1 MSFRS
6 PNLSLTALLC
16 LAPALALA
24 ELTITGLEGDAER
37 NVRAYVS
44 LAAEPCD
51 ADAWVIRRRYRSVT
65 AEVRRALEPYGYYD
79 PTIESTLEFDDKCW
93 RATLTIDPGEPVKLR
108 QVDIAV
114 EGEASQDP
122 AFDALTQPASLQAGA
137 SLRHAA
143 YDNLKR
149 SLQVLAADRGY
160 VEAEFTESRLDIWPD
175 SGIADVKLYFDSG
188 PRYEVG
194 DIHQEQDFLE
204 PRLID
209 AYLELES
216 GAPFDNRALT
226 QAYRNLSGSGY
237 FNRIQVFAD
246 TDNAADGRIPIQ
258 VLLEPGDRIEY
269 TVGAGI
275 STDTGPR
282 LRAGYRNQRVNRR
295 GHRFRSDLELSPVIQ
310 GISAEYRRPLADPRS
325 EWMSYTA
332 AYTAEDTES
341 FDTDTASL
349 VLRRSRRLGENWI
362 KTLSLDLSYEEFTV
376 GTDSGDSWLVLP
388 AMAFDHKF
396 VDRELYPNQGRRFGA
411 EFRGT
416 SKTIGSSTT
425 FLQAQVWARWIRAL
439 GTGGRLITRGTAG
452 VTAKSDFDELPPS
465 VRFFAGGDESVRG
478 FDFESLGP
486 TDADGNV
493 IGGSHLLVA
502 SVEYE
507 HRLRGNFYGAAFV
520 DAGNAFDRFDV
531 DPEVGA
537 GLGIKWRSPVGA
549 VRLYVG
555 YPVSD
560 DDASVRFHLRL
571 GPDL

>member
-1 MSFRS
+1 MSFRT
-6 PNLSLTALLC
+6 PNLPLTALLC
-16 LAPALALA
+16 LAPALAPA
-24 ELTITGLEGDAER
+24 ELTIAGLERDAER

-51 ADAWVIRRRYRSVT
+51 ADAWVIRRRYRSVA
-65 AEVRRALEPYGYYD
+65 AEARRALEPYGYYD
-79 PTIESTLEFDDKCW
+79 PTIESTLDFDDKCW
-93 RATLTIDPGEPVKLR
+93 RVTLTIDPGEPVKLR
-108 QVDIAV
+108 QVDIAL
-114 EGEASQDP
+114 EGEASKDA

-160 VEAEFTESRLDIWPD
+160 VEAEFTESRLDVWPD
-175 SGIADVKLYFDSG
+175 RGSADVTLYFDSG

-204 PRLID
+204 PALVD

-216 GAPFDNRALT
+216 GAPFDNRVLT

-237 FNRIQVFAD
+237 FSRIQVFAD

-258 VLLEPGDRIEY
+258 VLLEPGERIEY

-282 LRAGYRNQRVNRR
+282 LRAGYRNQRVNRK

-376 GTDSGDSWLVLP
+376 GADSGDSWLILP
-388 AMAFDHKF
+388 AVAFDHKY
-396 VDRELYPNQGRRFGA
+396 VDRDLYPNRGRRLGA

-416 SKTIGSSTT
+416 SKTLGSSTT
-425 FLQAQVWARWIRAL
+425 FLQAQVWTRWIRAL
-439 GTGGRLITRGTAG
+439 GTEGRLIARGTAG
-452 VTAKSDFDELPPS
+452 FTAKSDFDELPPS

-486 TDADGNV
+486 TDPDGNV

>member
-1 MSFRS
+1 MSFRT
-6 PNLSLTALLC
+6 PNLPLTALLC
-16 LAPALALA
+16 LAPALAPA
-24 ELTITGLEGDAER
+24 ELTIAGLERDAER

-51 ADAWVIRRRYRSVT
+51 ADAWVIRRRYRSVA
-65 AEVRRALEPYGYYD
+65 AEARRALEPYGYYD
-79 PTIESTLEFDDKCW
+79 PIIESTLDFDAKCW
-93 RATLTIDPGEPVKLR
+93 RATLTINPGEPVKLR
-108 QVDIAV
+108 QVDIAL
-114 EGEASQDP
+114 EGEASKDA
-122 AFDALTQPASLQAGA
+122 AFDTLVQPASLQAGA

-175 SGIADVKLYFDSG
+175 RGSADVTLYFDSG

-194 DIHQEQDFLE
+194 DVHQEQDFLE
-204 PRLID
+204 PALVD

-216 GAPFDNRALT
+216 GAPFDNRVLT

-237 FNRIQVFAD
+237 FSRIQVFAD

-258 VLLEPGDRIEY
+258 VLLEPGERIEY

-282 LRAGYRNQRVNRR
+282 LRAGYRNQRVNRK

-376 GTDSGDSWLVLP
+376 GADSGDSWLVLP
-388 AMAFDHKF
+388 AVAFDHKF
-396 VDRELYPNQGRRFGA
+396 VDRDLYPNRGRRLGA

-416 SKTIGSSTT
+416 SKTLGSSTT

-439 GTGGRLITRGTAG
+439 GTEGRLIARGTAG
-452 VTAKSDFDELPPS
+452 FTAKSDFDELPPS

-486 TDADGNV
+486 TDPDGNV

>member
-1 MSFRS
+1 MSLRT
-6 PNLSLTALLC
+6 PNLPLTALLC
-16 LAPALALA
+16 LAPALAAA
-24 ELTITGLEGDAER
+24 ELTIAGLERDAER

-65 AEVRRALEPYGYYD
+65 AEARRALEPYGYYD
-79 PTIESTLEFDDKCW
+79 PTIESTLDFDANCW

-114 EGEASQDP
+114 EGEASKDP
-122 AFDALTQPASLQAGA
+122 AFDALVQPASLQPGA

-175 SGIADVKLYFDSG
+175 RGSADVTLYFDSG

-204 PRLID
+204 PALVD

-237 FNRIQVFAD
+237 FSRIQVFAD
-246 TDNAADGRIPIQ
+246 TDNATDGRIPIQ
-258 VLLEPGDRIEY
+258 VLLEPGERIEY
-269 TVGAGI
+269 TIGAGI

-282 LRAGYRNQRVNRR
+282 LRAGYRNQRVNRQ

-349 VLRRSRRLGENWI
+349 VLRRSRRLGEHWI

-376 GTDSGDSWLVLP
+376 GADSGDSWLVLP
-388 AMAFDHKF
+388 AVAFDHKF
-396 VDRELYPNQGRRFGA
+396 VDRDLYPNRGRRLGT

-416 SKTIGSSTT
+416 SKTLGSSTT

-439 GTGGRLITRGTAG
+439 GTGGRLIARGTAG
-452 VTAKSDFDELPPS
+452 FTTKSDFDELPPS

-537 GLGIKWRSPVGA
+537 GLGVKWRSPVGA

>member
-1 MSFRS
+1 VSPRS
-6 PNLSLTALLC
+6 HYFAIALPLW
-16 LAPALALA
+16 LIPIPVAA
-24 ELTITGLEGDAER
+24 ELTITGVDGDLER
-37 NVRAYVS
+37 NVRAYAT
-44 LAAEPCD
+44 LATEACD
-51 ADAWVIRRRYRSVT
+51 AEAWAVRRRYRSIA
-65 AEVRRALEPYGYYD
+65 AEARRALEPYGYYD
-79 PTIESTLEFDDKCW
+79 PTIESTLDFDDKCW

-114 EGEASQDP
+114 EGEASKDP
-122 AFDALTQPASLQAGA
+122 AFDALAHPVSLQPGA

-149 SLQVLAADRGY
+149 GLQILAADRGY

-175 SGIADVKLYFDSG
+175 PGVADVKLYFDSG

-204 PRLID
+204 PALVD

-216 GAPFDNRALT
+216 GVPFDNRDLT

-237 FNRIQVFAD
+237 FSRIQVLAD

-258 VLLEPGDRIEY
+258 VLLEPGERIEY
-269 TVGAGI
+269 TIGAGI

-282 LRAGYRNQRVNRR
+282 LRAGYRNQRVNRK

-341 FDTDTASL
+341 FETDTASL

-376 GTDSGDSWLVLP
+376 GADSGDSWLVLP
-388 AMAFDHKF
+388 AVAFDHKF
-396 VDRELYPNQGRRFGA
+396 VDRDLYPNRGRRLGA

-439 GTGGRLITRGTAG
+439 GIGGRLITRGTAG
-452 VTAKSDFDELPPS
+452 FTAKSDFDELPPS

-493 IGGSHLLVA
+493 IGGSHLLIA